1 MRLSEI
7 GRAAR
12 FVDSGIS
19 GPSTHS
25 FYEVERSPAARVGD
39 CILYTLEERRE
50 LVRACLTRMFTNIG
64 WGGVRFVASELNGMQ
79 KAIEA
84 MIEDEGL

>member
-1 MRLSEI
+1 VKLAEI
-7 GRAAR
+7 GTTTHENQVIHQSDMLR
-12 FVDSGIS
+12 GIWL
-19 GPSTHS
+19 PN
-25 FYEVERSPAARVGD
+25 AKL
-39 CILYTLEERRE
+39 IIYTEEQRRE

-84 MIEDEGL
+84 MIEEEGL